1 MDDDTLIKAL
11 EGKLLDPVIR
21 ASREE
26 LEKLISP
33 EFIEY
38 GSSGLIYNYSG
49 TISYLVANAADTFNY
64 SFVNFKARRLSDD
77 TILALYILEI
87 EKNRR
92 IAISNRSSVWRWEEG
107 IWRVIFHQGTRVTK

>member
-1 MDDDTLIKAL
+1 MDDDTFIKAL
-11 EGKLLDPVIR
+11 EVKLLNPEVR
-21 ASREE
+21 GNRGE

-49 TISYLVANAADTFNY
+49 TISYLIANAADTFNY
-64 SFVNFKARRLSDD
+64 SFVNFKTRRHSED
-77 TILALYILEI
+77 TILALYILET

-92 IAISNRSSVWRWEEG
+92 IAISNRSSIWHWEEG